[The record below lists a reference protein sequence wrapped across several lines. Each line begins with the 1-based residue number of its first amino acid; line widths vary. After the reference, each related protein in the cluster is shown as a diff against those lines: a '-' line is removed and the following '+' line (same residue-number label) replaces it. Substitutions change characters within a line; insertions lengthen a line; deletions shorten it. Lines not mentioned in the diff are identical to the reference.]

1 MAAPSARELAEL
13 NLVDELGL
21 ALDDLD
27 GVAELLA
34 VMAEDRRRED
44 DGERLALH
52 ALSNAIIGATSRIRA
67 AKAEAGDLR
76 SHKAPEGAHGG
87 EDSGARVMLDFA
99 HVTTL
104 AAVSALDVLTS
115 QIVGGA
121 LQPES
126 VEDDMDAFT
135 VYARGI
141 RNDLREVAKTLLEV
155 RGRVAA

>member
-1 MAAPSARELAEL
+1 ME
-13 NLVDELGL
+13 NKTIIQFVDELGL

-52 ALSNAIIGATSRIRA
+52 ALSNAIVGATGRIRA
-67 AKAEAGDLR
+67 AKAAAGDLR
-76 SHKAPEGAHGG
+76 PHKAPEGAHGG
-87 EDSGARVMLDFA
+87 EDRG
-99 HVTTL
+99 
-104 AAVSALDVLTS
+104 AAVLCDFCHVSTLTAISALDVLTS
-115 QIVGGA
+115 QIVEGT

-141 RNDLREVAKTLLEV
+141 RSDLREVAKTLLEV